1 MSAKKQMNVI
11 PLERKKTA
19 ALKTLRRMF
28 KLPALSSVIQR
39 GSSDSTYELKF
50 EDGKFIV
57 LGSSLEVHQQS
68 KVRARLF
75 DAHVRMPKYD
85 AKEWDE
91 VLDALCAAAEE
102 VETFTEAEELKN
114 YVFGYVRTHLSSA
127 VIDADDA
134 EELLKKLQERQTR
147 YKGFIDIR
155 DKVVYLP
162 LGKFVDFVNSA
173 RGGRMSERDVANM
186 LSRHD
191 FKYRQ
196 KGVRYIGESNE
207 SRTLNGGRF
216 WISPDGYVADLFDE
230 SKK

>member
-1 MSAKKQMNVI
+1 MTRHNVV
-11 PLERKKTA
+11 PLERKKSA

-28 KLPALSSVIQR
+28 KLPTLVSVIQR
-39 GSSDSTYELKF
+39 GSGDSTYELRL
-50 EDGKFIV
+50 EGGKFIV
-57 LGSSLEVHQQS
+57 LGGSLEVHQQS

-75 DAHVRMPKYD
+75 DAKVRLPKYD

-91 VLDALCAAAEE
+91 VLDALCDAAEE

-114 YVFGYVRTHLSSA
+114 YVLGYARNHLAGACS
-127 VIDADDA
+127 IDAGDS
-134 EELLKKLQERQTR
+134 EGLLKMLRAKHTR
-147 YKGFIDIR
+147 YKGFVDVQGR
-155 DKVVYLP
+155 VAYLP
-162 LGKFVDFVNSA
+162 LGKFTDFINAA

-196 KGVRYIGESNE
+196 KSVRYTDAEGE

-216 WISPDGYVADLFDE
+216 WISPEGYLDELFDSE
-230 SKK
+230 KR